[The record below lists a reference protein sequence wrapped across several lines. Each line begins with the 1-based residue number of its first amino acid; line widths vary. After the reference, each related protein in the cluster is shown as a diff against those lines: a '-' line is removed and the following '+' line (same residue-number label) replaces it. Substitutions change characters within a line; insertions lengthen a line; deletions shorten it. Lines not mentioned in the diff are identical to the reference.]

1 MSNRL
6 FPQSSTFEIGGMH
19 DSSDAGVSAH
29 AALSVALEA
38 GPNPNLGDEVP
49 QSTLKQNIALVQ
61 ASAASSSSA
70 IPSQLHVVTPLVHSD
85 ILSQRTGHN
94 VFLKLDCLQP
104 SGSFKIRGVGAA
116 VLAAYREHG
125 DSAHV
130 LCSSGGNAGLA
141 AATACQL
148 LGREG
153 AGGLKCSIF
162 VPNTC
167 EEAVK
172 EMLRK
177 LGAAVIT
184 ADGSAWDH
192 ADALAKETLANDKHA
207 VYIHPFIGDDLTA
220 GHASI
225 PKEIYAQMQDQYA
238 EHGKPDLLC
247 CTVGG
252 AGMLHGI
259 LRGLDELGESP
270 RVVACQDFGADS
282 FNQSM
287 NLFLEDPSANA
298 EAHIVLPAITSKAT
312 SMGTKQCSAPS
323 LVEARKYALS
333 GSLSKQA
340 SGSERYLS
348 TATLEDGLSAAACWQ
363 FRRDTGQIVELSCG
377 AALAPVYHSKRLLP
391 VLLEGKSAGGKKN
404 IVIVVCGGSKVDND
418 MLDQYERDFG
428 DMSGRGK
435 AAVNGREV

>member
-1 MSNRL
+1 MNGH
-6 FPQSSTFEIGGMH
+6 TEAAANGI
-19 DSSDAGVSAH
+19 SAH
-29 AALSVALEA
+29 TAIAVAVEA

-49 QSTLKQNIALVQ
+49 SATLKQNIALIETS
-61 ASAASSSSA
+61 AEGATTAASSTA
-70 IPSQLHVVTPLVHSD
+70 FNGDAVPSQLHIVTPLVHSD
-85 ILSQRTGHN
+85 VLSGRTGHN

-125 DSAHV
+125 HSAHI

-148 LGREG
+148 LAKET
-153 AGGLKCSIF
+153 GGLKCSIF

-172 EMLRK
+172 KMLRK
-177 LGAAVIT
+177 LGADVLT

-192 ADALAKETLANDKHA
+192 ADALAKETLASDEHA
-207 VYIHPFIGDDLTA
+207 VYIHPFIGDNLTA

-225 PKEIYAQMQDQYA
+225 PKEIYAQMTEQYA
-238 EHGKPDLLC
+238 ELGKPDLLC

-252 AGMLHGI
+252 AGMIHGI
-259 LRGLDELGESP
+259 LRGLDELDRSP

-287 NLFLEDPSANA
+287 NLFLSDPQKNA
-298 EAHIVLPAITSKAT
+298 EAHVTLPAITSKAT

-323 LVEARKYALS
+323 LVEARKYALA
-333 GSLSKQA
+333 GSLSRPVIEN
-340 SGSERYLS
+340 ERYLS
-348 TATLEDGLSAAACWQ
+348 TVTLADALSASACWQ

-377 AALAPVYHSKRLLP
+377 AALAPVYHSDRILPALLAD
-391 VLLEGKSAGGKKN
+391 VEAASNREKKN
-404 IVIVVCGGSKVDND
+404 IVIVVCGGSKISND
-418 MLDQYERDFG
+418 QLDGYERDFG
-428 DMSGRGK
+428 DMHKRGEVT
-435 AAVNGREV
+435 VNGVAV